1 MAQKKNY
8 ALRID
13 PKLYAAI
20 ERWAEDEMRSV
31 NAHIEFIL
39 REAVRKAG
47 RFKDESNEKTYAKGG
62 KTGNT
67 SN

>member
-1 MAQKKNY
+1 MAQKKNF

-31 NAHIEFIL
+31 NAHIEFLL

-47 RFKDESNEKTYAKGG
+47 RLKDEGAAAKPSQTEG
-62 KTGNT
+62 KDG
-67 SN
+67 